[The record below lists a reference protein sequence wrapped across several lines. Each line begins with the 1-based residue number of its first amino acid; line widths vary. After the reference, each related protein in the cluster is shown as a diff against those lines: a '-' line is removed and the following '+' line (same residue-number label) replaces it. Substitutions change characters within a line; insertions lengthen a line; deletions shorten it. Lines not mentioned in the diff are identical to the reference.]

1 MKIPKTWICMVLL
14 FFSVAMLPT
23 AYAAETITAEYV
35 TGNAD
40 GVISDKITLPA
51 ETESGLPIVKW
62 ESGNMQELVVADG
75 FAYPIASAEAKE
87 VTLTATVDESGQTAR
102 IPVTV
107 VVPQKTERWVTL
119 IEEHFETTEEG
130 DLPAKSNG
138 EWVRGGSTDA
148 HKSSIGVAREDG
160 NGFLR
165 VNNVGKGVSAGD
177 DMMAYLRVD
186 TSGYDRVRVSFR
198 GLLGPADSNVI
209 RQAWL
214 RFSRTL
220 NFDNSWL
227 RTDFRESTLYFHT
240 KKDNANGG
248 NITYTAPINRNE
260 WNHFDFLID
269 QSSPTEQSK
278 FSVLLNQEA
287 PASVTSDKAHF

>member
-138 EWVRGGSTDA
+138 EIGRA
-148 HKSSIGVAREDG
+148 HV
-160 NGFLR
+160 
-165 VNNVGKGVSAGD
+165 
-177 DMMAYLRVD
+177 
-186 TSGYDRVRVSFR
+186 
-198 GLLGPADSNVI
+198 
-209 RQAWL
+209 
-214 RFSRTL
+214 
-220 NFDNSWL
+220 
-227 RTDFRESTLYFHT
+227 
-240 KKDNANGG
+240 
-248 NITYTAPINRNE
+248 
-260 WNHFDFLID
+260 
-269 QSSPTEQSK
+269 
-278 FSVLLNQEA
+278 
-287 PASVTSDKAHF
+287 